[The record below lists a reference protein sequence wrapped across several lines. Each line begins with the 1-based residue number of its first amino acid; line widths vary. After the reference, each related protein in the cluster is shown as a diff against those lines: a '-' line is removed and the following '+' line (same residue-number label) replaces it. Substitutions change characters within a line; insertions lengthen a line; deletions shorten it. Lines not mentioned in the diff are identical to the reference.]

1 MTITD
6 HDPTL
11 STRDGLLAELV
22 AIESEGWEG
31 EQGRH
36 LLAYVLNHV
45 VRPQV
50 IASGLTGPAASQA
63 EATGWEVAWEIL
75 NRPHLRDL
83 DSPWGWVWVA
93 VRRAIQGEVLS
104 AVYLAGEREA
114 WRTRQHR
121 RDSGTEIDT
130 PTISLARLMDLGW
143 EKSTGQPVR
152 LQLGE
157 RLMHVVRALAKNG
170 WEPRAAHAVV
180 EAVSATATRRTTTT
194 AGIQG
199 WRSIA
204 NELGLPPWQVR
215 RVAVLLLGGP
225 EWPGVVQLMRKSGS
239 QVLADPVVV
248 AAVKSTANYHL
259 PPPLLVARRAARE
272 AARDLTSVA

>member
-1 MTITD
+1 MTVTD
-6 HDPTL
+6 HDPSL
-11 STRDGLLAELV
+11 STRDGLLAEL
-22 AIESEGWEG
+22 AEIESEGWNG
-31 EQGRH
+31 ERGRR

-45 VRPQV
+45 VRTQV
-50 IASGLTGPAASQA
+50 IASGLAGPAAAQA

-75 NRPHLRDL
+75 NRPRVREL

-114 WRTRQHR
+114 WRTRQYR

-130 PTISLARLMDLGW
+130 PTISLERLMDLGW
-143 EKSTGQPVR
+143 ERSAGSPVR

-157 RLMHVVRALAKNG
+157 RLMHVVRALVRAG
-170 WEPRAAHAVV
+170 WEPRVAHAVV

-204 NELGLPPWQVR
+204 DDLSLPPWQVR

-225 EWPGVVQLMRKSGS
+225 EWPGVVHLMRKSGA
-239 QVLADPVVV
+239 QVLADPIVV
-248 AAVKSTANYHL
+248 AAVKSTSSYHL
-259 PPPLLVARRAARE
+259 PPPLLAARRATCE
-272 AARDLTSVA
+272 AAHDMTNVA